1 MKLYVLNNSE
11 QAPNGAVDI
20 NVTSRS
26 TGWSRGLS
34 PFIITGGP
42 VWTGDYA
49 QNVENLWQYSK
60 VYKCHVDSNN
70 EPTDEWYKW
79 AKAGWNTKA
88 GVRYPMGRD
97 AKPLYSYWNKKK
109 YDYLEAKEK
118 LYIRMYFRSVRLTDA
133 YKRLEA
139 LYQDCKVKNIDLVL
153 RDFDAYNHIKLNMTP
168 HDVMRSPNKKFG
180 HGFVLMFMLLDLLDD
195 KGNMKKE
202 KSIF

>member
-1 MKLYVLNNSE
+1 MLKPNEEAPLNC
-11 QAPNGAVDI
+11 VDI
-20 NVTSRS
+20 NATSRS
-26 TGWSRGLS
+26 TGWGRGLS

-42 VWTGDYA
+42 TWTGDYA
-49 QNVENLWQYSK
+49 QNVENLYQFSK
-60 VYKCHVDSNN
+60 CYKCHVDSNGD
-70 EPTDEWYKW
+70 PTEEYFKW
-79 AKAGWNTKA
+79 AKAGWASKTA
-88 GVRYPMGRD
+88 MRYPMGKG
-97 AKPLYSYWNKKK
+97 AVPLYSYWNKKK